1 MAKKKKDKSK
11 GVVDADGKRWYNSI
25 DPGIDTSWGSAIYNG
40 PGILFRLVTGVKRD
54 EFSPEYEENL
64 WKAYTMGGTDGLP
77 KSNVRFDGEDL
88 GDADVVGLPQE
99 QAVIVQSIADTL
111 YAKQI
116 RDKVRNK
123 LYSSPGE
130 DEAMRRKAIEYQDVA
145 EKILNSPGEWVSI
158 REGSSPVREFK
169 KVGKREVGFTG
180 LGGLKNFDV
189 RWNPKESTLDV
200 RDEYDF
206 KDEGVEGNIPRRD
219 RRLFIRDR
227 IKFYPEKGGVFY
239 RNPKKV
245 EEMGYRSRFEEGG
258 IVVLKPEDGISLYY
272 VPVMEDGG
280 DVRKPSSDYYASRD
294 NTSVGGRG
302 TNANISNVNVVNKG
316 VGDAI
321 ISVGTSLIPV
331 LGEMQD
337 FSDFVTAK
345 ESGDNVGMLLSAL
358 SFIPLVGSVATAA
371 NKSRKIKRLTSHTQ
385 GDEAVKMFK
394 EYGKVKVPENSE
406 LGERLMSYIPE
417 IRRRYGITG
426 NEDISDNDIVGSL
439 YKHAVEL
446 SGDSKALNDMGEPL
460 LLFRGDTR
468 SYDELLDRISP
479 EDLVGKGGTMDNAL
493 GTLFLNRLPRGG
505 DKEGVDRYLNK
516 IERDKNGNIS
526 FVPSVTGSGIVGKSG
541 KVYNK
546 PVRVGSIPEDAIF
559 LYKNNEGTDV
569 FWMPTRYSADGSND
583 INAFVVRTP
592 ELRNSSREI
601 TLYEPLTMFDF
612 NYFDNLADMSKY
624 RFGDHGFLVDEV
636 GNELSEKDRRELTR
650 RILAEHYTNLLESA
664 RRNREGLI
672 GSGSFLDERG
682 RFFNPF
688 RGEHGAYEYYAL
700 PNFNKRNAKHI
711 LPYDL
716 RNPVDWSDSNIYRE
730 EGGDVDRS
738 FSDYYASRD
747 NTSVGGPGIDA
758 NANYGQRISPQ
769 FNIGEAIAN
778 FTPVVGDAVDVK
790 DLIESYSNKDWM
802 GMGLAAAGFIPI
814 GGDLLQEYNKLRR
827 RKFLD
832 EIPINKSSGNEDL
845 PRRREDI
852 DETDEELL
860 DKMPSY
866 AHPQSPN
873 TNVFVMHER
882 RLDNGAYER
891 ITGRLRDDFVR
902 NARDLEQLY
911 PGIYKRIFD
920 IDKMSVDDEDLD
932 AFLEMFYMRDRGTFS
947 GESKEKKLEL
957 LDNAKDKVFNES
969 PMYKI
974 GLNGDNAIVYG
985 RNSFVDKFGNED
997 LEGRINAGLS
1007 HELDHAVQANAS
1019 KEYLEKMSKEAD
1031 GWFDDDLVRES
1042 GRSTFSDRMELAAR
1056 GSQIKDYFG
1065 LVDDAQEVTPEMLKY
1080 AARNY
1085 DTRWMDNNM
1094 LDFFSGIKDWD
1105 KAAKWITK
1113 YSTVT
1118 LPAAAIPYFV
1128 DESKSE
1134 YEKGGEIDRKF
1145 NLKDSYNLGDY
1156 VQPEDGSSKHIGYQP
1171 FYSVP
1176 FFYKRVKYIENRL
1189 NKDYGF
1195 SPYEAEDAVSNIIP
1209 KSMLD
1214 DGYYDVKN
1222 NTYGIGQW
1230 GGADLKRFKA
1240 MYNKGGLDDQIDFLA
1255 KEYKKKNGGSINNM
1269 DDLYRYL
1276 RGMHVKKEGGLV
1288 EKQDELYSTLTEDY
1302 GMNPIQAI
1310 AVIANLTHE
1319 SNLDETILGD
1329 SGASLGLQQWR
1340 GERRD
1345 ALESFA
1351 FEKGHPVPTFD
1362 DQIEFLM
1369 NEYNSGQAFQFNS
1382 KGQNLYAAG
1391 KTKNPTFDY
1400 YQYSKSDFDKAEN
1413 LYDAVIAWNQGVGRP
1428 SKKYAYNDRR
1438 YNIAKKIADR
1448 HGIKYSNKSYFG
1460 EMGMNPEWVD
1470 VDASFVPVVTE
1481 KHLSDTSG
1489 NSVSGEVRAEQSA
1502 PAYDS
1507 RTGNPAAP
1515 GVSGEPVLSGE
1526 EMFMQQYGNAIVQQ
1540 MLAADMKYTR
1550 INDQSSELAK
1560 RQEKIASDARKE
1572 SESIRESE
1580 QQRRE
1585 REFLASILPSIQLNV
1600 KGVSRN

>member
-1 MAKKKKDKSK
+1 MAKKKKNKSK

-99 QAVIVQSIADTL
+99 QAIIVQSIADTL

-123 LYSSPGE
+123 MYSSPGE
-130 DEAMRRKAIEYQDVA
+130 DEAMRREAIEYQDVA
-145 EKILNSPGEWVSI
+145 EKILNSPGEWVSV

-206 KDEGVEGNIPRRD
+206 KEEGVEGNIPRRD

-258 IVVLKPEDGISLYY
+258 IVGLKPEDGISLYY
-272 VPVMEDGG
+272 VPVIDEGG
-280 DVRKPSSDYYASRD
+280 EVEKPSSDYYASRD
-294 NTSVGGRG
+294 NTSVGG
-302 TNANISNVNVVNKG
+302 
-316 VGDAI
+316 
-321 ISVGTSLIPV
+321 
-331 LGEMQD
+331 
-337 FSDFVTAK
+337 
-345 ESGDNVGMLLSAL
+345 
-358 SFIPLVGSVATAA
+358 
-371 NKSRKIKRLTSHTQ
+371 
-385 GDEAVKMFK
+385 
-394 EYGKVKVPENSE
+394 
-406 LGERLMSYIPE
+406 
-417 IRRRYGITG
+417 
-426 NEDISDNDIVGSL
+426 
-439 YKHAVEL
+439 
-446 SGDSKALNDMGEPL
+446 
-460 LLFRGDTR
+460 
-468 SYDELLDRISP
+468 
-479 EDLVGKGGTMDNAL
+479 
-493 GTLFLNRLPRGG
+493 
-505 DKEGVDRYLNK
+505 
-516 IERDKNGNIS
+516 
-526 FVPSVTGSGIVGKSG
+526 PS
-541 KVYNK
+541 
-546 PVRVGSIPEDAIF
+546 
-559 LYKNNEGTDV
+559 
-569 FWMPTRYSADGSND
+569 
-583 INAFVVRTP
+583 
-592 ELRNSSREI
+592 
-601 TLYEPLTMFDF
+601 
-612 NYFDNLADMSKY
+612 
-624 RFGDHGFLVDEV
+624 
-636 GNELSEKDRRELTR
+636 
-650 RILAEHYTNLLESA
+650 
-664 RRNREGLI
+664 
-672 GSGSFLDERG
+672 
-682 RFFNPF
+682 
-688 RGEHGAYEYYAL
+688 
-700 PNFNKRNAKHI
+700 
-711 LPYDL
+711 
-716 RNPVDWSDSNIYRE
+716 
-730 EGGDVDRS
+730 
-738 FSDYYASRD
+738 
-747 NTSVGGPGIDA
+747 IDA
-758 NANYGQRISPQ
+758 NANYGQRVSPQ

-778 FTPVVGDAVDVK
+778 FIPVVGDAVDVK
-790 DLIESYSNKDWM
+790 DLIESYSNRDWL

-832 EIPINKSSGNEDL
+832 EIPVKKGSGNEDL

-860 DKMPSY
+860 DRMPSY

-873 TNVFVMHER
+873 TNMFVLHKL

-891 ITGRLRDDFVR
+891 ITGRLRNDFIR

-920 IDKMSVDDEDLD
+920 IDNMSVDDEDLD
-932 AFLEMFYMRDRGTFS
+932 AFLEMFYMRDKGSFS
-947 GESKEKKLEL
+947 GLSKEMKMEY

-974 GLNGDNAIVYG
+974 GLDGDNAIVYG
-985 RNSFVDKFGNED
+985 RNSFIDKFGNENLD
-997 LEGRINAGLS
+997 GRISAGLS
-1007 HELDHAVQANAS
+1007 HELDHAVKSNAS
-1019 KEYLEKMSKEAD
+1019 KEYLDKMSKEAD

-1042 GRSTFSDRMELAAR
+1042 GRPTFSDRMELAAR

-1145 NLKDSYNLGDY
+1145 NLKELYNLGDY
-1156 VQPEDGSSKHIGYQP
+1156 IQPENGSSKYIGYQP

-1176 FFYKRVKYIENRL
+1176 FFYKRVKYIENKL

-1195 SPYEAEDAVSNIIP
+1195 SPYEAEDAVSDIIP

-1230 GGADLKRFKA
+1230 GGDDLKRFKA
-1240 MYNKGGLDDQIDFLA
+1240 MYDKGGLDDQIDFLA

-1276 RGMHVKKEGGLV
+1276 RSMHVKKEGGLV
-1288 EKQDELYSTLTEDY
+1288 EKQDELYSTLIEDY
-1302 GMNPIQAI
+1302 GMKPIQAI

-1329 SGASLGLQQWR
+1329 SGASLGLQQWKS
-1340 GERRD
+1340 ERRD
-1345 ALESFA
+1345 SLESFA
-1351 FEKGHPVPTFD
+1351 FAKGHPVPTFD

-1369 NEYNSGQAFQFNS
+1369 NEYNSGQAFQFDY
-1382 KGQNLYAAG
+1382 KGQNLYATG

-1481 KHLSDTSG
+1481 KHLSDSNG
-1489 NSVSGEVRAEQSA
+1489 NSVSGEVRVGRSA
-1502 PAYDS
+1502 PAYD
-1507 RTGNPAAP
+1507 TGSASPAAP

-1560 RQEKIASDARKE
+1560 RQGEIASDARKE

-1585 REFLASILPSIQLNV
+1585 REFLASILPSIQLNI

>member
-99 QAVIVQSIADTL
+99 QAVIVQSIADTI

-123 LYSSPGE
+123 MYSSPGE

-258 IVVLKPEDGISLYY
+258 IVGLKPEDGISLYY
-272 VPVMEDGG
+272 VPVMDEGG
-280 DVRKPSSDYYASRD
+280 EVEKPSSDYYASRD
-294 NTSVGGRG
+294 NTSVGG
-302 TNANISNVNVVNKG
+302 T
-316 VGDAI
+316 
-321 ISVGTSLIPV
+321 
-331 LGEMQD
+331 
-337 FSDFVTAK
+337 
-345 ESGDNVGMLLSAL
+345 
-358 SFIPLVGSVATAA
+358 
-371 NKSRKIKRLTSHTQ
+371 
-385 GDEAVKMFK
+385 
-394 EYGKVKVPENSE
+394 
-406 LGERLMSYIPE
+406 
-417 IRRRYGITG
+417 
-426 NEDISDNDIVGSL
+426 
-439 YKHAVEL
+439 
-446 SGDSKALNDMGEPL
+446 
-460 LLFRGDTR
+460 
-468 SYDELLDRISP
+468 
-479 EDLVGKGGTMDNAL
+479 
-493 GTLFLNRLPRGG
+493 
-505 DKEGVDRYLNK
+505 
-516 IERDKNGNIS
+516 
-526 FVPSVTGSGIVGKSG
+526 
-541 KVYNK
+541 
-546 PVRVGSIPEDAIF
+546 
-559 LYKNNEGTDV
+559 
-569 FWMPTRYSADGSND
+569 
-583 INAFVVRTP
+583 
-592 ELRNSSREI
+592 
-601 TLYEPLTMFDF
+601 
-612 NYFDNLADMSKY
+612 
-624 RFGDHGFLVDEV
+624 
-636 GNELSEKDRRELTR
+636 
-650 RILAEHYTNLLESA
+650 
-664 RRNREGLI
+664 
-672 GSGSFLDERG
+672 
-682 RFFNPF
+682 
-688 RGEHGAYEYYAL
+688 
-700 PNFNKRNAKHI
+700 
-711 LPYDL
+711 
-716 RNPVDWSDSNIYRE
+716 
-730 EGGDVDRS
+730 
-738 FSDYYASRD
+738 
-747 NTSVGGPGIDA
+747 GIDA
-758 NANYGQRISPQ
+758 NANYGQRVSPQ
-769 FNIGEAIAN
+769 FNIGEAIAG

-790 DLIESYSNKDWM
+790 DLIESYSNRDWL

-814 GGDLLQEYNKLRR
+814 GGDLLQEYIRLKKA
-827 RKFLD
+827 KFLE
-832 EIPINKSSGNEDL
+832 EIPVRSEKRTSGMGLRD
-845 PRRREDI
+845 DI
-852 DETDEELL
+852 KESDEELI
-860 DKMPSY
+860 KSMPSY
-866 AHPQSPN
+866 AKPNSPMSGAS
-873 TNVFVMHER
+873 VAHIS

-891 ITGRLRDDFVR
+891 ITGRLRDDFIR

-911 PGIYKRIFD
+911 PGIYKRVFNVDKSD
-920 IDKMSVDDEDLD
+920 IDDEDLTNL
-932 AFLEMFYMRDRGTFS
+932 LEMFYFKKKGEFS
-947 GESKEKKLEL
+947 NIPKEDKMDMLDKIRSKIFE
-957 LDNAKDKVFNES
+957 DS

-974 GLNGDNAIVYG
+974 GNDGDNAIVYSEDAYT
-985 RNSFVDKFGNED
+985 RLFPDDKNK
-997 LEGRINAGLS
+997 EGINVGIS
-1007 HELDHAVQANAS
+1007 HELDHAVQSNAS
-1019 KEYLEKMSKEAD
+1019 KEFLKELSD
-1031 GWFDDDLVRES
+1031 SSNEWFDDSRLNDEWKGVFENRI
-1042 GRSTFSDRMELAAR
+1042 ELAAR

-1065 LVDDAQEVTPEMLKY
+1065 LTDDSQKITSDMLKY
-1080 AARNY
+1080 AARHYTEDN
-1085 DTRWMDNNM
+1085 WINNNM
-1094 LDFFSGIKDWD
+1094 SEFFHGIKDWD
-1105 KAAKWITK
+1105 KAADWITK

-1118 LPAAAIPYFV
+1118 IPAAAIPYFV
-1128 DESKSE
+1128 EEGERAQMDDDEFNKK
-1134 YEKGGEIDRKF
+1134 YKVGGKLGGSISDTGF
-1145 NLKDSYNLGDY
+1145 SYY
-1156 VQPEDGSSKHIGYQP
+1156 YGYKP
-1171 FYSVP
+1171 FYNIKNFNTRRNYVRNKLIDE
-1176 FFYKRVKYIENRL
+1176 YGMYEWDADDAL
-1189 NKDYGF
+1189 ND
-1195 SPYEAEDAVSNIIP
+1195 IIP

-1230 GGADLKRFKA
+1230 GGDDLKRFKA
-1240 MYNKGGLDDQIDFLA
+1240 MYDKGGLDDQIDFLA
-1255 KEYKKKNGGSINNM
+1255 KEYKKKNGGFINNM
-1269 DDLYRYL
+1269 DDLYIYL
-1276 RGMHVKKEGGLV
+1276 RSMHVKKEGGLV
-1288 EKQDELYSTLTEDY
+1288 EKQDELYSTLTEEY
-1302 GMNPIQAI
+1302 GMKPIQAI

-1329 SGASLGLQQWR
+1329 SGASLGLQQWK

-1351 FEKGHPVPTFD
+1351 FAKGHPVPTFD

-1369 NEYNSGQAFQFNS
+1369 NEYNSGQAFQFDY
-1382 KGQNLYAAG
+1382 KGQNLYVTG

-1438 YNIAKKIADR
+1438 YNISKKIADR

-1470 VDASFVPVVTE
+1470 VDAVFTPAVS
-1481 KHLSDTSG
+1481 SSG
-1489 NSVSGEVRAEQSA
+1489 VSGS
-1502 PAYDS
+1502 S
-1507 RTGNPAAP
+1507 RTPVDGGSRVDA
-1515 GVSGEPVLSGE
+1515 VSAGDSTGGSGQVPPQGTGEPVLSGE

-1540 MLAADMKYTR
+1540 MLAADMKYTG

-1560 RQEKIASDARKE
+1560 RQKEIASDARRVG
-1572 SESIRESE
+1572 ESIRESE

>member
-1 MAKKKKDKSK
+1 MAKKKTNKSK

-123 LYSSPGE
+123 MYSSPGE
-130 DEAMRRKAIEYQDVA
+130 DEAMRREAIEYQDVA

-258 IVVLKPEDGISLYY
+258 IVGLKPEDGISLYY
-272 VPVMEDGG
+272 VPVMDEGG
-280 DVRKPSSDYYASRD
+280 DVLNELDEQLFRRWYDYISKKKGLDPDPDGKAHYYDYRSFWKNEPELASKMMYGDAEAHFTDKYKLPGHPTFSDESIYSNEDTPGGRWIEHDGRMYYEPSSYTKNYFNRTKRYLSGSGEGVVEEFNSGDKKYVLIPERD
-294 NTSVGGRG
+294 GNSGLLYKDNDGSLRSDKNMPAIFEYENKSSKWKDSDIDWDLFEKNYHNFNRYGGGDERIVHKDNMNFIYNELVKRG
-302 TNANISNVNVVNKG
+302 YHGNRLYTILANIVEESGGDPFSKNGEYYGLFQESEERYPNRLRKRDSKLSEK
-316 VGDAI
+316 DAI
-321 ISVGTSLIPV
+321 VSTLNRV
-331 LGEMQD
+331 
-337 FSDFVTAK
+337 
-345 ESGDNVGMLLSAL
+345 
-358 SFIPLVGSVATAA
+358 
-371 NKSRKIKRLTSHTQ
+371 
-385 GDEAVKMFK
+385 
-394 EYGKVKVPENSE
+394 
-406 LGERLMSYIPE
+406 IPE
-417 IRRRYGITG
+417 IEGTGRYTSGGDGSGYFTG
-426 NEDISDNDIVGSL
+426 RDA
-439 YKHAVEL
+439 H
-446 SGDSKALNDMGEPL
+446 DSFWDDSADLNDVS
-460 LLFRGDTR
+460 R
-468 SYDELLDRISP
+468 
-479 EDLVGKGGTMDNAL
+479 A
-493 GTLFLNRLPRGG
+493 FLYGFERPG
-505 DKEGVDRYLNK
+505 DKEGTFINRTNVAK
-516 IERDKNGNIS
+516 IIKQMVESGGDNIS
-526 FVPSVTGSGIVGKSG
+526 EEAISNAGKILEVPIV
-541 KVYNK
+541 
-546 PVRVGSIPEDAIF
+546 
-559 LYKNNEGTDV
+559 
-569 FWMPTRYSADGSND
+569 
-583 INAFVVRTP
+583 
-592 ELRNSSREI
+592 
-601 TLYEPLTMFDF
+601 FD
-612 NYFDNLADMSKY
+612 
-624 RFGDHGFLVDEV
+624 
-636 GNELSEKDRRELTR
+636 
-650 RILAEHYTNLLESA
+650 
-664 RRNREGLI
+664 
-672 GSGSFLDERG
+672 
-682 RFFNPF
+682 
-688 RGEHGAYEYYAL
+688 
-700 PNFNKRNAKHI
+700 
-711 LPYDL
+711 
-716 RNPVDWSDSNIYRE
+716 
-730 EGGDVDRS
+730 EGGNVYVRP
-738 FSDYYASRD
+738 YYASMD

-758 NANYGQRISPQ
+758 NANYGQRVSPQ

-790 DLIESYSNKDWM
+790 DLIESYSNRDWL

-832 EIPINKSSGNEDL
+832 EIPVKKGSGNEDL

-860 DKMPSY
+860 DKIPSY

-873 TNVFVMHER
+873 TNMFVLHKL

-891 ITGRLRDDFVR
+891 ITGRLRNDFIR

-920 IDKMSVDDEDLD
+920 VDNMSVDDEDLD
-932 AFLEMFYMRDRGTFS
+932 AFLEMFYMRDKGSFS
-947 GESKEKKLEL
+947 GLSKEMKMEY

-974 GLNGDNAIVYG
+974 GLDGDNAIVYG
-985 RNSFVDKFGNED
+985 RNSFIDKFGNENLD
-997 LEGRINAGLS
+997 GRISAGLS
-1007 HELDHAVQANAS
+1007 HELDHAVKSNAS
-1019 KEYLEKMSKEAD
+1019 KEYLDKMSKEAD

-1145 NLKDSYNLGDY
+1145 NLKELYNLGDY
-1156 VQPEDGSSKHIGYQP
+1156 IQPENGSSKYIGYQP

-1195 SPYEAEDAVSNIIP
+1195 SPYEAEDAVSDIIP

-1222 NTYGIGQW
+1222 NTCGIGQW
-1230 GGADLKRFKA
+1230 GGDDLKRFKA
-1240 MYNKGGLDDQIDFLA
+1240 MYDKGGLDDQIDFLA

-1276 RGMHVKKEGGLV
+1276 RSMHVKKEGGLV
-1288 EKQDELYSTLTEDY
+1288 EKQDELYSTITEDY

-1310 AVIANLTHE
+1310 AIIANLTHE

-1329 SGASLGLQQWR
+1329 SGASLGIQQWK

-1351 FEKGHPVPTFD
+1351 FAKGHPVPTFD

-1369 NEYNSGQAFQFNS
+1369 NEYNSGQAFQFDY
-1382 KGQNLYAAG
+1382 KGQNLYATG

-1470 VDASFVPVVTE
+1470 VDAVFTPA
-1481 KHLSDTSG
+1481 
-1489 NSVSGEVRAEQSA
+1489 VSS
-1502 PAYDS
+1502 S
-1507 RTGNPAAP
+1507 
-1515 GVSGEPVLSGE
+1515 GVSGSSRTPVDGGSRVDAVSAGDSTGGSGQVPPQGTGESVLSGE

-1560 RQEKIASDARKE
+1560 RQKEIASDARKE

-1585 REFLASILPSIQLNV
+1585 REFLASILPSIQLSV

>member
-1 MAKKKKDKSK
+1 MAKKKTNKSK

-40 PGILFRLVTGVKRD
+40 PGILFRLATGVKRD

-64 WKAYTMGGTDGLP
+64 WKAYTMGGTEGLP
-77 KSNVRFDGEDL
+77 KSDVRFDGEDL

-99 QAVIVQSIADTL
+99 QAIIVQSIADTL

-123 LYSSPGE
+123 MYSSPGE

-189 RWNPKESTLDV
+189 RWNPEESTLDV

-219 RRLFIRDR
+219 KRLFIRDR

-245 EEMGYRSRFEEGG
+245 DEMGYRSRFEEGG
-258 IVVLKPEDGISLYY
+258 IVGLKPEDGISLYY
-272 VPVMEDGG
+272 VPVMDEGGTVEDDEDPGFFEKVGNAVDAVIHPRDAAYRIMKSSRGESSIGFGDVFDIIVNRENGHYFDQEDGHSFDYPHMYIYGEAEGAEELSDEDKKYGVDYSSYIKSIGRDPDSIKQYKGNFGSDIVLPESYKSIVDDMINSGNNKTIGYETDTQEG
-280 DVRKPSSDYYASRD
+280 DDVAGHLGRINKDKDGNYIISYSDMWDFDPGSYTDKWGSDGGNFRTWIQSYMLDKAGTPFIVRSNKSVKFIPDDEYDAEILRLLKDGSDLGKYSYDTIGAIDEFIDEYKTRS
-294 NTSVGGRG
+294 NGR
-302 TNANISNVNVVNKG
+302 SNYVKHNFS
-316 VGDAI
+316 DAI
-321 ISVGTSLIPV
+321 NMITTPFR
-331 LGEMQD
+331 E
-337 FSDFVTAK
+337 A
-345 ESGDNVGMLLSAL
+345 
-358 SFIPLVGSVATAA
+358 
-371 NKSRKIKRLTSHTQ
+371 IKRDD
-385 GDEAVKMFK
+385 G
-394 EYGKVKVPENSE
+394 
-406 LGERLMSYIPE
+406 GEVTIP
-417 IRRRYGITG
+417 
-426 NEDISDNDIVGSL
+426 
-439 YKHAVEL
+439 
-446 SGDSKALNDMGEPL
+446 
-460 LLFRGDTR
+460 
-468 SYDELLDRISP
+468 
-479 EDLVGKGGTMDNAL
+479 
-493 GTLFLNRLPRGG
+493 
-505 DKEGVDRYLNK
+505 
-516 IERDKNGNIS
+516 
-526 FVPSVTGSGIVGKSG
+526 
-541 KVYNK
+541 
-546 PVRVGSIPEDAIF
+546 
-559 LYKNNEGTDV
+559 
-569 FWMPTRYSADGSND
+569 
-583 INAFVVRTP
+583 
-592 ELRNSSREI
+592 
-601 TLYEPLTMFDF
+601 
-612 NYFDNLADMSKY
+612 
-624 RFGDHGFLVDEV
+624 
-636 GNELSEKDRRELTR
+636 
-650 RILAEHYTNLLESA
+650 
-664 RRNREGLI
+664 
-672 GSGSFLDERG
+672 
-682 RFFNPF
+682 
-688 RGEHGAYEYYAL
+688 
-700 PNFNKRNAKHI
+700 
-711 LPYDL
+711 
-716 RNPVDWSDSNIYRE
+716 
-730 EGGDVDRS
+730 S
-738 FSDYYASRD
+738 FSNYVSRD

-769 FNIGEAIAN
+769 FNIGEAIAGVL
-778 FTPVVGDAVDVK
+778 PVIGDAIDVK

-920 IDKMSVDDEDLD
+920 IDNMSVDDEDLD
-932 AFLEMFYMRDRGTFS
+932 AFLEMFYMRGSGTFS
-947 GESKEKKLEL
+947 GESKERKLEL
-957 LDNAKDKVFNES
+957 LDNAKGKVFNES

-1007 HELDHAVQANAS
+1007 HELDHVVQDNAS

-1195 SPYEAEDAVSNIIP
+1195 SPYEAEDAVSDIIP

-1230 GGADLKRFKA
+1230 GGDDLKRFKA
-1240 MYNKGGLDDQIDFLA
+1240 LYDKGGLDDQIDFLA

-1302 GMNPIQAI
+1302 GMKPIQAI

-1319 SNLDETILGD
+1319 SNLDEAILGD
-1329 SGASLGLQQWR
+1329 SGASLGLQQWK

-1351 FEKGHPVPTFD
+1351 FAKGHPVPTFD

-1369 NEYNSGQAFQFNS
+1369 NEYNSGQAFQFDY
-1382 KGQNLYAAG
+1382 KGQNLYASG

-1400 YQYSKSDFDKAEN
+1400 YQYSKDDFNRANN

-1470 VDASFVPVVTE
+1470 VDVSFVPVVTGNS
-1481 KHLSDTSG
+1481 LSTTGGNSESVDDSVGTTSSAYNSG
-1489 NSVSGEVRAEQSA
+1489 NT
-1502 PAYDS
+1502 D
-1507 RTGNPAAP
+1507 PAAS
-1515 GVSGEPVLSGE
+1515 GSSGEPVLSGE
-1526 EMFMQQYGNAIVQQ
+1526 ELFMKQYGNAIVQQ

-1550 INDQSSELAK
+1550 INDQSSESAK
-1560 RQEKIASDARKE
+1560 RQEEIASDARKE

>member
-1 MAKKKKDKSK
+1 MAKKKTNKSK

-64 WKAYTMGGTDGLP
+64 WKAYTMGGTEGLP
-77 KSNVRFDGEDL
+77 KSDVRFDGEDL

-123 LYSSPGE
+123 MYSSPGE
-130 DEAMRRKAIEYQDVA
+130 DEAMRREAIEYQDVA

-189 RWNPKESTLDV
+189 RWNPEESTLDV

-206 KDEGVEGNIPRRD
+206 KEEGVEGNIPRRD

-245 EEMGYRSRFEEGG
+245 DEMGYRSRFEEGG
-258 IVVLKPEDGISLYY
+258 IVGLKPEDGISLYY
-272 VPVMEDGG
+272 VPVMYDGG
-280 DVRKPSSDYYASRD
+280 GVLNELDERLFRRWYDHISKKKGLDPDPDGKDHYYDYRSFWKNEPELASKMMYGNAEAHFTDKYKLPGHPTFSDESIYSNEDTPGGRWIEHDGIMYYEPSSYTKNYFNRTKRYLSG
-294 NTSVGGRG
+294 SGEG
-302 TNANISNVNVVNKG
+302 VVEEFNS
-316 VGDAI
+316 GDKRY
-321 ISVGTSLIPV
+321 VLIP
-331 LGEMQD
+331 ER
-337 FSDFVTAK
+337 
-345 ESGDNVGMLLSAL
+345 EINSGL
-358 SFIPLVGSVATAA
+358 
-371 NKSRKIKRLTSHTQ
+371 
-385 GDEAVKMFK
+385 
-394 EYGKVKVPENSE
+394 
-406 LGERLMSYIPE
+406 
-417 IRRRYGITG
+417 
-426 NEDISDNDIVGSL
+426 L
-439 YKHAVEL
+439 YK
-446 SGDSKALNDMGEPL
+446 
-460 LLFRGDTR
+460 
-468 SYDELLDRISP
+468 
-479 EDLVGKGGTMDNAL
+479 
-493 GTLFLNRLPRGG
+493 
-505 DKEGVDRYLNK
+505 
-516 IERDKNGNIS
+516 DKNGSLRSDKNM
-526 FVPSVTGSGIVGKSG
+526 P
-541 KVYNK
+541 
-546 PVRVGSIPEDAIF
+546 AIF
-559 LYKNNEGTDV
+559 EYENKSSKWKDSDIDWDLFEKNYHNFNRYGGGYGRIVHKDNMNFIYNELVKRGYYGNRLYTILANIVEESGGDPFSKNGEHYGL
-569 FWMPTRYSADGSND
+569 FRESEERYPD
-583 INAFVVRTP
+583 R
-592 ELRNSSREI
+592 LRKR
-601 TLYEPLTMFDF
+601 D
-612 NYFDNLADMSKY
+612 SK
-624 RFGDHGFLVDEV
+624 
-636 GNELSEKDRRELTR
+636 LSEKDAIVS
-650 RILAEHYTNLLESA
+650 ILNRVVPEIEGTSRYTS
-664 RRNREGLI
+664 GGD
-672 GSGSFLDERG
+672 GSGYFTGKDAHDSFWDDSANLEDVSRAFLYGFERPSDKQGTFINRTNVAKIIKQMAESG
-682 RFFNPF
+682 RDNSFEEVVGNS
-688 RGEHGAYEYYAL
+688 R
-700 PNFNKRNAKHI
+700 KI
-711 LPYDL
+711 LEVPIVFD
-716 RNPVDWSDSNIYRE
+716 
-730 EGGDVDRS
+730 EGGNVYVRP
-738 FSDYYASRD
+738 YYASRD

-769 FNIGEAIAN
+769 FNIGEAIAGVL
-778 FTPVVGDAVDVK
+778 PVIGDAIDVK

-814 GGDLLQEYNKLRR
+814 GGDLLQEYIRLKKA
-827 RKFLD
+827 KFLE
-832 EIPINKSSGNEDL
+832 EIPVRSERRTSGMGL
-845 PRRREDI
+845 RGDI
-852 DETDEELL
+852 KESDEELIEA
-860 DKMPSY
+860 MPSY
-866 AHPQSPN
+866 AKPNSPMSGAS
-873 TNVFVMHER
+873 VSHIS
-882 RLDNGAYER
+882 RLDKGAYER
-891 ITGRLRDDFVR
+891 ITGRLRDDFIR

-911 PGIYKRIFD
+911 PGIYKRVFNVDKSD
-920 IDKMSVDDEDLD
+920 IDDGDLTNL
-932 AFLEMFYMRDRGTFS
+932 LEMFYFKKKGEFS
-947 GESKEKKLEL
+947 NMSKEDKMDM
-957 LDNAKDKVFNES
+957 LDKIRSKIFEDS

-974 GLNGDNAIVYG
+974 GNDGDNAIVY
-985 RNSFVDKFGNED
+985 SEDAYSTLFPDDKNK
-997 LEGRINAGLS
+997 EGINVGVS
-1007 HELDHAVQANAS
+1007 HELDHAVQSNAS
-1019 KEYLEKMSKEAD
+1019 KEFLKELSD
-1031 GWFDDDLVRES
+1031 SSNEWFDDSRLNDEWRGVFENRI
-1042 GRSTFSDRMELAAR
+1042 ELAAR

-1065 LVDDAQEVTPEMLKY
+1065 LTDDSQKITPDMLKY
-1080 AARNY
+1080 AARHYTEDN
-1085 DTRWMDNNM
+1085 WINNNM
-1094 LDFFSGIKDWD
+1094 SEFFQGIKDWD
-1105 KAAKWITK
+1105 KAADWITK

-1118 LPAAAIPYFV
+1118 IPAAAIPYFV
-1128 DESKSE
+1128 EEGERAQRDEDEFNKK
-1134 YEKGGEIDRKF
+1134 YKAGGKI
-1145 NLKDSYNLGDY
+1145 
-1156 VQPEDGSSKHIGYQP
+1156 GSSISDTGFSYYYGYKP
-1171 FYSVP
+1171 FYNIKNFNTRRNYVRS
-1176 FFYKRVKYIENRL
+1176 KLIDE
-1189 NKDYGF
+1189 YGF
-1195 SPYEAEDAVSNIIP
+1195 HEWDADDALNDIIP

-1214 DGYYDVKN
+1214 DSYYDVKN

-1240 MYNKGGLDDQIDFLA
+1240 LYDKGGLDDQIDFLA

-1302 GMNPIQAI
+1302 GMKPIQAI

-1329 SGASLGLQQWR
+1329 SGASLGLQQWK

-1351 FEKGHPVPTFD
+1351 FAKGHPVPTFD

-1369 NEYNSGQAFQFNS
+1369 NEYNSGQAFQFDY

-1400 YQYSKSDFDKAEN
+1400 YQYSKSDFEGAKN

-1470 VDASFVPVVTE
+1470 IDVSFVPVVTGNS
-1481 KHLSDTSG
+1481 LSATGG
-1489 NSVSGEVRAEQSA
+1489 NSVSVDDSVGTTSSA
-1502 PAYDS
+1502 YNS
-1507 RTGNPAAP
+1507 GNTDPAAS
-1515 GVSGEPVLSGE
+1515 GSSGEPVLSGE
-1526 EMFMQQYGNAIVQQ
+1526 ELFMQQYGNAIVQQ

-1550 INDQSSELAK
+1550 MNDQSSELAK
-1560 RQEKIASDARKE
+1560 RQEEIASDARKE
-1572 SESIRESE
+1572 SESIRVSE

>member
-1 MAKKKKDKSK
+1 MAKKKKNKSK

-64 WKAYTMGGTDGLP
+64 WKAYTMGWTDGLP

-123 LYSSPGE
+123 MYSSPGE

-258 IVVLKPEDGISLYY
+258 IVGLKPEDGISLYY
-272 VPVMEDGG
+272 VPVMDDGGNVEGNGNPGFWEKVGNTVDAVIHPRDAAYRIMKSSRGKSSIGFRDVFDIIVNRENGHYFDQEDGNSFDYPHMYIYGEAEGAEELSDEDKKYGVDYSSYIKSIGRDPDSIKQYKGNFGSDIVLPESYKSIVDDMINSGNNKTIGYETDTQEG
-280 DVRKPSSDYYASRD
+280 DDVAGHLGRINKDKDGNYIISYSDMWDFDPGSYTDKWGSDGGNFRTWIQSYMLDKAGTPFIVRSNKSVKFISDDEYDAEILRLLKDGSDLGKYSYDTVNAIDEFIGESKDWRSNHVKYNFSDAINMITTPFRKAIRRD
-294 NTSVGGRG
+294 NGG
-302 TNANISNVNVVNKG
+302 
-316 VGDAI
+316 
-321 ISVGTSLIPV
+321 
-331 LGEMQD
+331 E
-337 FSDFVTAK
+337 
-345 ESGDNVGMLLSAL
+345 
-358 SFIPLVGSVATAA
+358 VA
-371 NKSRKIKRLTSHTQ
+371 
-385 GDEAVKMFK
+385 
-394 EYGKVKVPENSE
+394 
-406 LGERLMSYIPE
+406 
-417 IRRRYGITG
+417 
-426 NEDISDNDIVGSL
+426 
-439 YKHAVEL
+439 
-446 SGDSKALNDMGEPL
+446 
-460 LLFRGDTR
+460 
-468 SYDELLDRISP
+468 SP
-479 EDLVGKGGTMDNAL
+479 
-493 GTLFLNRLPRGG
+493 
-505 DKEGVDRYLNK
+505 
-516 IERDKNGNIS
+516 
-526 FVPSVTGSGIVGKSG
+526 
-541 KVYNK
+541 
-546 PVRVGSIPEDAIF
+546 
-559 LYKNNEGTDV
+559 
-569 FWMPTRYSADGSND
+569 
-583 INAFVVRTP
+583 
-592 ELRNSSREI
+592 
-601 TLYEPLTMFDF
+601 
-612 NYFDNLADMSKY
+612 
-624 RFGDHGFLVDEV
+624 
-636 GNELSEKDRRELTR
+636 
-650 RILAEHYTNLLESA
+650 
-664 RRNREGLI
+664 
-672 GSGSFLDERG
+672 
-682 RFFNPF
+682 
-688 RGEHGAYEYYAL
+688 
-700 PNFNKRNAKHI
+700 
-711 LPYDL
+711 
-716 RNPVDWSDSNIYRE
+716 
-730 EGGDVDRS
+730 S
-738 FSDYYASRD
+738 FSNYASRD

-758 NANYGQRISPQ
+758 NANYGQRVSPQ
-769 FNIGEAIAN
+769 FNIGEVIAN

-790 DLIESYSNKDWM
+790 DLIESYSNRDWL

-832 EIPINKSSGNEDL
+832 EIPIKKGSGNEDL
-845 PRRREDI
+845 HRRREDI

-873 TNVFVMHER
+873 TNMFVLHKL

-891 ITGRLRDDFVR
+891 ITGRLRNDFIR
-902 NARDLEQLY
+902 NARDLDQLY

-920 IDKMSVDDEDLD
+920 IDNMSVDDEDLD
-932 AFLEMFYMRDRGTFS
+932 AFLEMFYMRDKGSFS
-947 GESKEKKLEL
+947 GLSKEMKMEY

-974 GLNGDNAIVYG
+974 GLDGDNAIAYG
-985 RNSFVDKFGNED
+985 RNSFIDKFGNENLD
-997 LEGRINAGLS
+997 GRISAGLS
-1007 HELDHAVQANAS
+1007 HELDHAVKSNAS
-1019 KEYLEKMSKEAD
+1019 KEYLDKMSKEAD
-1031 GWFDDDLVRES
+1031 RWFDDDLVRES

-1134 YEKGGEIDRKF
+1134 YENGGEIDRKF
-1145 NLKDSYNLGDY
+1145 NLKELYNLGDY
-1156 VQPEDGSSKHIGYQP
+1156 IQPENGSSKYIGYQP

-1176 FFYKRVKYIENRL
+1176 FFYKRVKYIENKL

-1195 SPYEAEDAVSNIIP
+1195 SPYEAEDAVFDIIP

-1230 GGADLKRFKA
+1230 GGDDLKRFKA
-1240 MYNKGGLDDQIDFLA
+1240 MYDKGGLDDQIDFLA

-1276 RGMHVKKEGGLV
+1276 RSMHVKKEGGLV

-1302 GMNPIQAI
+1302 GMKPIQAI

-1329 SGASLGLQQWR
+1329 SGASLGLQQWK

-1351 FEKGHPVPTFD
+1351 FAKGHPVPTFD

-1382 KGQNLYAAG
+1382 KGQNLYATG

-1400 YQYSKSDFDKAEN
+1400 YQYSKDDFNRANN

-1438 YNIAKKIADR
+1438 YNIAKRIADR

-1470 VDASFVPVVTE
+1470 VDAVFTPA
-1481 KHLSDTSG
+1481 
-1489 NSVSGEVRAEQSA
+1489 VSS
-1502 PAYDS
+1502 S
-1507 RTGNPAAP
+1507 
-1515 GVSGEPVLSGE
+1515 GVSGSSRTPVDGGSRVDSVSAGDSTSGSGQVPPQGTGESVLSGE

-1560 RQEKIASDARKE
+1560 RQKEIASDARKE

>member
-1 MAKKKKDKSK
+1 MAKKKTNKSK

-64 WKAYTMGGTDGLP
+64 WKAYTMGGTEGLP
-77 KSNVRFDGEDL
+77 KSDVRFDGEDL

-123 LYSSPGE
+123 MYSSPGE

-189 RWNPKESTLDV
+189 RWNPEESTLDV

-245 EEMGYRSRFEEGG
+245 EEIGYRSRFEEGG
-258 IVVLKPEDGISLYY
+258 IVGLKPEDGISLYY
-272 VPVMEDGG
+272 VPVMDEGGTVEYDEDPGFWEKVGNAVDAVIHPRDAAYRIMKSSRGESSIGFRDVFDIIVNRENGHYFDQEDGHSFDYPHMYIYG
-280 DVRKPSSDYYASRD
+280 EAEGAEELSDEDKKY
-294 NTSVGGRG
+294 
-302 TNANISNVNVVNKG
+302 G
-316 VGDAI
+316 VGYSSYIKSIGRDPDSIKQYKGNFGSDIVLPESYKSIVDDMINSGNNKTIGYETDTQEGDDVAGHLGRINKDKDGNYIISYSDMWDFDPGSYTDKWGGDGGNFRTWIQSYMLDKAGTPFIVRSNKSVKFIPDDEYDAEILRLLKDGSDLGKYSYDTIGAIDEFIDEYKTRSNGRSNYVKHNFSDAI
-321 ISVGTSLIPV
+321 NMITTPFR
-331 LGEMQD
+331 E
-337 FSDFVTAK
+337 A
-345 ESGDNVGMLLSAL
+345 
-358 SFIPLVGSVATAA
+358 
-371 NKSRKIKRLTSHTQ
+371 IKRDD
-385 GDEAVKMFK
+385 G
-394 EYGKVKVPENSE
+394 
-406 LGERLMSYIPE
+406 GEVTIP
-417 IRRRYGITG
+417 
-426 NEDISDNDIVGSL
+426 
-439 YKHAVEL
+439 
-446 SGDSKALNDMGEPL
+446 
-460 LLFRGDTR
+460 
-468 SYDELLDRISP
+468 
-479 EDLVGKGGTMDNAL
+479 
-493 GTLFLNRLPRGG
+493 
-505 DKEGVDRYLNK
+505 
-516 IERDKNGNIS
+516 
-526 FVPSVTGSGIVGKSG
+526 
-541 KVYNK
+541 
-546 PVRVGSIPEDAIF
+546 
-559 LYKNNEGTDV
+559 
-569 FWMPTRYSADGSND
+569 
-583 INAFVVRTP
+583 
-592 ELRNSSREI
+592 
-601 TLYEPLTMFDF
+601 
-612 NYFDNLADMSKY
+612 
-624 RFGDHGFLVDEV
+624 
-636 GNELSEKDRRELTR
+636 
-650 RILAEHYTNLLESA
+650 
-664 RRNREGLI
+664 
-672 GSGSFLDERG
+672 
-682 RFFNPF
+682 
-688 RGEHGAYEYYAL
+688 
-700 PNFNKRNAKHI
+700 
-711 LPYDL
+711 
-716 RNPVDWSDSNIYRE
+716 
-730 EGGDVDRS
+730 S
-738 FSDYYASRD
+738 FSNYVSRD

-758 NANYGQRISPQ
+758 NANYRQRISTQ
-769 FNIGEAIAN
+769 FNIGEAIAGVL
-778 FTPVVGDAVDVK
+778 PVIGDAIDAK

-920 IDKMSVDDEDLD
+920 VDNMSVDDEDLD
-932 AFLEMFYMRDRGTFS
+932 AFLEMFYMRDRGMFS

-1019 KEYLEKMSKEAD
+1019 REYLKKMSKEAD

-1134 YEKGGEIDRKF
+1134 YGKGGEIDRKF

-1195 SPYEAEDAVSNIIP
+1195 SPYEAEDAVSDIIP

-1230 GGADLKRFKA
+1230 GGDDLKRFKA
-1240 MYNKGGLDDQIDFLA
+1240 LYDKGGLDDQIDFLA

-1288 EKQDELYSTLTEDY
+1288 EKQDELYSNLTEDY
-1302 GMNPIQAI
+1302 GMKPVQAI

-1351 FEKGHPVPTFD
+1351 FAKGHPVPTFD
-1362 DQIEFLM
+1362 DQVEFLM

-1382 KGQNLYAAG
+1382 KGQNLYASG

-1400 YQYSKSDFDKAEN
+1400 YQYSKDDFNRANN

-1470 VDASFVPVVTE
+1470 VDVSFVPVVTGNP
-1481 KHLSDTSG
+1481 LSATGS
-1489 NSVSGEVRAEQSA
+1489 NSVSVDDSVGTTSSA
-1502 PAYDS
+1502 YNS
-1507 RTGNPAAP
+1507 GNTDPAAS
-1515 GVSGEPVLSGE
+1515 GSSGEPVLSGE
-1526 EMFMQQYGNAIVQQ
+1526 DLFMQQYGNAIVQQ

-1550 INDQSSELAK
+1550 INDQSSESAK
-1560 RQEKIASDARKE
+1560 RQEEIASDARKE